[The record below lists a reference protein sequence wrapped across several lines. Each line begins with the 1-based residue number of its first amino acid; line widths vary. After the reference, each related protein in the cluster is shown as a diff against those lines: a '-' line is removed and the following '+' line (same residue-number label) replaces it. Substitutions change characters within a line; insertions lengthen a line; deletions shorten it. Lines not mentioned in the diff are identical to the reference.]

1 MANFRDI
8 IVFDFETGG
17 ANPHTCQPTQ
27 IAAVA
32 IHARKLEPSGKSFL
46 SFAISTTGKRHPTTH
61 QLLLATISMDTI
73 CLLSSDYVSS
83 MARLTKRRVVKKSLT
98 QSSPL
103 MSCNIFIVGLKTIR
117 TLRVTAWITCEIIL
131 E

>member
-32 IHARKLEPSGKSFL
+32 IPSGKSFL